1 MRWTQLLRAGG
12 SHLANNWRTIPGK
25 STPPRPLHPVASFA
39 TSGKDTPR
47 ASGNPDIA
55 PAPDASALLLG
66 SRKSRFRRLWVANRR
81 ELEAARQRLP
91 SGLRMQYLDRPLTET
106 ERLCEEARAY
116 FPLEQQ
122 ATNSGTPAPA
132 PEVPQTKRVRRPPL
146 LSARQ
151 RAALRRQ
158 CLLRGVPWPF
168 DVPHKEIGVALHSS
182 DGMRILTY
190 GDGNV
195 ETYLRLL
202 RKGHK
207 HEVER
212 EARRRLIEERMREMP
227 RMIEEVRAERR
238 ALRRLKRTFGK
249 RTRYAPVLTQRVDL
263 KPAASLPKISAA
275 VPGRRR
281 AAAAAAFM
289 PLQERYVRINQWFQS
304 SSTAD
309 K

>member
-12 SHLANNWRTIPGK
+12 SYLANHGRSIPRQ
-25 STPPRPLHPVASFA
+25 SAPPLPLHPVACFA
-39 TSGKDTPR
+39 TSGKDTPK
-47 ASGNPDIA
+47 ASGNPDITAA
-55 PAPDASALLLG
+55 PGASTLLLG

-81 ELEAARQRLP
+81 EVEAARQRLP
-91 SGLRMQYLDRPLTET
+91 PGLRMQYLDRPLTET
-106 ERLCEEARAY
+106 ERLCEEARVY
-116 FPLEQQ
+116 FPLEQD
-122 ATNSGTPAPA
+122 ATSSAAPAPA
-132 PEVPQTKRVRRPPL
+132 PEIPQTKRVRRPPL

-168 DVPHKEIGVALHSS
+168 DVPHKEVGVALHSIS
-182 DGMRILTY
+182 GMRILTY
-190 GDGNV
+190 GDGDV

-202 RKGHK
+202 RKGRK

-238 ALRRLKRTFGK
+238 ALRRLKRMFGK

-263 KPAASLPKISAA
+263 KPAASLSKISAA

-281 AAAAAAFM
+281 TAAAAAFM
-289 PLQERYVRINQWFQS
+289 PLQERHVRINQWFQS